1 MKTKLVIFDCDGVLV
16 DSEPIS
22 NRIISKYLSQHG
34 LATSPQKALELFAG
48 GSLSKVG
55 EYYQKQTGQPIGSDF
70 ESTYRDQCKIA
81 FAEELEAVP
90 GVQAM
95 LQQIQIPKCVGSNGP
110 AYKIKFNLDK
120 TGLRSFFGDKLYS
133 AYDIQHWKPEPH
145 LYLHA
150 AKEMGVAPVDCVVVE
165 DSLHGVEAGIAAGMK
180 VFGFTG
186 TKKANVLKAAGAI
199 PFDHMNQLAS
209 LINNNHS

>member
-22 NRIISKYLSQHG
+22 NRIISNYLTQHG
-34 LATSPQKALELFAG
+34 LATSPQKAIELFAG

-55 EYYQKQTGQPIGSDF
+55 QYYKAQTGQPIGSDF
-70 ESTYRDQCKIA
+70 ESTYRDQCQIA
-81 FAEELEAVP
+81 FAEELETVA
-90 GVQAM
+90 GVEAM
-95 LQQIQIPKCVGSNGP
+95 LQQIHLPKCVGSNGP
-110 AYKIKFNLDK
+110 LYKIKFNLDK

-133 AYDIQHWKPEPH
+133 AYEIKSWKPKPD

-150 AKEMGVAPVDCVVVE
+150 AKEMGLNPADCVVVE

-186 TKKANVLKAAGAI
+186 TQKASVLQAAGAI
-199 PFDHMNQLAS
+199 PFDHMNQLAD
-209 LINNNHS
+209 LINNN